1 MLNAF
6 IQRADYVKGLYH
18 SMIMRKLYPKNT
30 FVINSQAMI
39 WHGIAA
45 YEARAN
51 DIPYSFSYR
60 KIEGEIQHLYFFLNK
75 LKTDEITM
83 LATQQI
89 WQNSLAY
96 PENQFLQQIRKE
108 VLRDFVSFKEN
119 KLGNF
124 ASRHREQADTSVI
137 IKKKDAVLNKYDK
150 IAKKRKNK
158 ASEAPFYY
166 ALIGIVDNPLFQK
179 EVANAEDILQ
189 DKEKIEEQIAEKN
202 KKPQKNNMDVETL
215 IMTTPNYDNDNNRKS
230 NKTRMVNNESTENK
244 LLESVK
250 DNAKKLD
257 IRLSY
262 VDNFRDPNFTT
273 ENYNEF
279 SMLYDYIGERV
290 RFDGLDFLPYNAQY
304 IHTLTERYDSKY
316 VGILSIYTRV
326 RKRPF
331 SGSYAALSLA
341 TIYAFPLYLKWQL
354 SADKQ
359 SDYGFYIMNI
369 STHNPAF
376 RSSRSFKANM
386 NIHMQNAHIY
396 NSLNQI
402 RKK

>member
-1 MLNAF
+1 
-6 IQRADYVKGLYH
+6 
-18 SMIMRKLYPKNT
+18 
-30 FVINSQAMI
+30 
-39 WHGIAA
+39 
-45 YEARAN
+45 
-51 DIPYSFSYR
+51 
-60 KIEGEIQHLYFFLNK
+60 
-75 LKTDEITM
+75 
-83 LATQQI
+83 
-89 WQNSLAY
+89 
-96 PENQFLQQIRKE
+96 
-108 VLRDFVSFKEN
+108 
-119 KLGNF
+119 
-124 ASRHREQADTSVI
+124 
-137 IKKKDAVLNKYDK
+137 
-150 IAKKRKNK
+150 
-158 ASEAPFYY
+158 
-166 ALIGIVDNPLFQK
+166 
-179 EVANAEDILQ
+179 
-189 DKEKIEEQIAEKN
+189 
-202 KKPQKNNMDVETL
+202 
-215 IMTTPNYDNDNNRKS
+215 
-230 NKTRMVNNESTENK
+230 MVNNESTENK